1 MVSHRLV
8 AASLCLLACS
18 PSVHET
24 HYGRIEH
31 RVTRADYSSSD
42 KAALLS
48 AAVSREHLDR
58 DRLVRAVLSQNPS
71 LEAARAAW
79 RSALARYHEKDALP
93 DPVLSYSLAPASI
106 FDPDVHFG
114 QVVQLSQT
122 IPWIGKMGSRGDVE
136 LYKAEMQ
143 AHTYQR
149 ARIELAL
156 RTCRLF
162 DRWYVIARALEYNH
176 EHQAL
181 VSQLARAIEAQ
192 YATGKGTLYD
202 PLQIEVTRTH
212 LVHEAMVLR
221 ADADVVRAQLNALLH
236 RGPDAALPPPPKRL
250 PASRLDPS
258 QDGAE
263 DAALAAR
270 PELRG
275 AQAEQGSIVAS
286 IDLAQ
291 RDYVPDFTIFGS
303 YNSMWS
309 MLSHQFM
316 FGISAPL
323 PVVVDRRAGAE
334 SAARANLRENEH
346 KQAALTDQVRAEVYE
361 ARVRLREAR
370 HVAELYRERLI
381 PLADKQAEAV
391 RPAFASGDV
400 SFAEVLA
407 AERGRWT
414 VKREWHEAMAL
425 VHTREAELERA
436 MGRVPGLA
444 ARGDR

>member
-1 MVSHRLV
+1 MITHRLL
-8 AASLCLLACS
+8 AASIFLWACS
-18 PSVHET
+18 PSVRET
-24 HYGRIEH
+24 HLARIEH
-31 RVTRADYSSSD
+31 RISRADSTSSD

-48 AAVSREHLDR
+48 AAVSRDHLDR

-93 DPVLSYSLAPASI
+93 DPVLSYTIAPASI
-106 FDPDVHFG
+106 FDPDVRFG
-114 QVVQLSQT
+114 QIIQLSQT
-122 IPWIGKMGSRGDVE
+122 IPWVGKMGSRGDVE
-136 LYKAEMQ
+136 LYKAELQ
-143 AHTYQR
+143 AHTYAK

-162 DRWYVIARALEYNH
+162 DRYYVIARALEYNH
-176 EHQAL
+176 EHQDL
-181 VSQLARAIEAQ
+181 VKQLARAIEAQ

-202 PLQIEVTRTH
+202 PLQTEVTRTH

-221 ADADVVRAQLNALLH
+221 TDADVVRAQLNALMH
-236 RGPDAALPPPPKRL
+236 RSPDAALPPPPKRL
-250 PASRLDPS
+250 PETTLDPS
-258 QDGAE
+258 QDRAE
-263 DAALAAR
+263 EAALAAR

-275 AQAEQGSIVAS
+275 AEAEHEGIIAS
-286 IDLAQ
+286 IDLAE

-303 YNSMWS
+303 YNSMWA

-334 SAARANLRENEH
+334 SAARANLSENES
-346 KQAALTDQVRAEVYE
+346 KQEALTDQVRAEVYE

-370 HVAELYRERLI
+370 HVAKLYAERLI

-414 VKREWHEAMAL
+414 VKRQWHEAMAL

-436 MGRVPGLA
+436 MGRVPGLGEGA
-444 ARGDR
+444 DR